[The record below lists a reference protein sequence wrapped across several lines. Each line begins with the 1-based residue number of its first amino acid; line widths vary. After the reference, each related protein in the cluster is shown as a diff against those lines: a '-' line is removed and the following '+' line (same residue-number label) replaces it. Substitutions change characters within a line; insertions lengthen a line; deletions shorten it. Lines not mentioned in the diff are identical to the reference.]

1 MGPYNCLITRVI
13 AWGLSLLPALKH
25 PEGVKFAGAAQGDDQ
40 QQATNETS
48 YNCRRDDPCGHD
60 DRTTLL
66 IASVATVVLRITH
79 PALEHTAVVLTVE
92 VARLAEEAVL
102 LVRAVGAAVLVVAAV
117 RARVTG
123 AISGA
128 GKLILLA
135 GAAVDLIAAIGA
147 VPVTVAALLPR
158 VAAPVAP
165 TRDLPR
171 QTKTVHLAGEMR

>member
-1 MGPYNCLITRVI
+1 M
-13 AWGLSLLPALKH
+13 
-25 PEGVKFAGAAQGDDQ
+25 
-40 QQATNETS
+40 
-48 YNCRRDDPCGHD
+48 
-60 DRTTLL
+60 
-66 IASVATVVLRITH
+66 
-79 PALEHTAVVLTVE
+79 E

-147 VPVTVAALLPR
+147 VPVTVAALLLR

-165 TRDLPR
+165 TRDLPG
-171 QTKTVHLAGEMR
+171 QTETVHLAGDEVD